1 MILYKSCNF
10 FNPKKTKLEKKI
22 VKYLCIFSLNL
33 TTEFRQCRYLLE
45 KKKQI
50 PKKIPHVVH
59 DYKPQTGMFGDED
72 LNNTQQ
78 ASCLMDEVSFD
89 RCHQEEKGGL
99 MNRVFTYTHFLF

>member
-1 MILYKSCNF
+1 
-10 FNPKKTKLEKKI
+10 
-22 VKYLCIFSLNL
+22 
-33 TTEFRQCRYLLE
+33 LE